1 MLPQINILLVDDHG
15 LVLNGIHAILSTQ
28 SDMNVIGEVTS
39 GEDAIIFVRQT
50 LPDVILMDIS
60 MDGIS
65 GMEATRR
72 ILKLGLGC
80 KVIMLTI
87 HRNEV
92 LLTKMANIGAH
103 GYVTKGCPADELYE
117 AIRAVMKGQT
127 YVQSDLMPPPFGPKN
142 PEIPLDSL
150 SAREMEVLM
159 MIVNGKTNQQMATS
173 LSISTKTIST
183 YRTRMFAKLPVN
195 NDVDLTKYAI
205 NEELLI
211 ASLVVTNSTK

>member
-28 SDMNVIGEVTS
+28 PDMNVIGEVTS

-72 ILKLGLGC
+72 ILKLELGC

-87 HRNEV
+87 HKNEV
-92 LLTKMANIGAH
+92 LLNKMANIGAH
-103 GYVTKGCPADELYE
+103 GYVTKGCPADELYK
-117 AIRAVMKGQT
+117 AIRAVMKGKT
-127 YVQSDLMPPPFGPKN
+127 YVQSDLIPPPFSPKKSN
-142 PEIPLDSL
+142 TPLDNL
-150 SAREMEVLM
+150 SAREMEVML
-159 MIVNGKTNQQMATS
+159 MIVDGKTNQQMATA
-173 LSISTKTIST
+173 LNISPKTIST
-183 YRTRMFAKLPVN
+183 YRSRMFAKLPVDN
-195 NDVDLTKYAI
+195 NVDLTKYAQD
-205 NEELLI
+205 EKLLI
-211 ASLVVTNSTK
+211 TSPVVTKPNK